1 MTNSR
6 LKQGLFNNFLERGV
20 NTKLTLLIVLDGF
33 GIAPAHPGNAVNL
46 AKKPFFDSLIRD
58 YPHTLL
64 QACGEEV
71 GLPKFEFGNSEV
83 GHMNLGSGRVMYQ
96 ELPKINKTIQDK
108 SFFQNKA
115 LLGAVEHVRKNN
127 SSLHIMG
134 LVSSGGVHSHIDHL
148 FALLELAKQEKIKNV
163 FIHAFTDGRDA
174 PRDSGLDF
182 ITQLEEKIKKLK
194 TGIITTISGRFYAMD
209 RDNRWERIEKAYRA
223 IVLGQ
228 GEEFKNATDT
238 IKASYKKG
246 IYDEEL
252 NPSVIKG
259 VDGQIKEKD
268 AVIFFNF
275 RSDRAK
281 QITKA
286 LVLPQFDGFKRDLIS
301 NLYFVCLTKYD
312 DNLPVKIVFE
322 KEEVKNVLG
331 EIISKAGLKQLRIAE
346 TEKYAHVTNFF
357 NCGRIEPFPGED
369 RILIPSP
376 KVDSYDQKPEM
387 SAFEVTDKVLRAL
400 NKNIYNFILINFANP
415 DMVGHTGNIEATIK
429 AIETI
434 DLCLNKIVSKV
445 LEKNGNIIITADH
458 GNADVMINLI
468 NGEVDKEHSVN
479 PVPLIVV
486 SNDMEGRGKEEDLSL
501 LPPIGLLTDVTTT
514 VLALMG
520 LEKPEEMTGTNL
532 LGYL

>member
-1 MTNSR
+1 VKNEPTI
-6 LKQGLFNNFLERGV
+6 
-20 NTKLTLLIVLDGF
+20 LIVLDGF
-33 GIAPAHPGNAVNL
+33 GIAPMHEGNAVAR
-46 AKKPFFDSLIRD
+46 AKKHFFDSLIRD
-58 YPHTLL
+58 YPHTLI

-96 ELPKINKTIQDK
+96 ELPKINKAIQDE
-108 SFFQNKA
+108 SFFKNEA
-115 LLGAVEHVRKNN
+115 LKGAIEHVRKNN
-127 SSLHIMG
+127 SSLHLMG

-148 FALLELAKQEKIKNV
+148 FALLELAKTEKIKNV

-182 ITQLEEKIKKLK
+182 ITQLEEKIKKLR
-194 TGIITTISGRFYAMD
+194 TGKIATVSGRFYAMD
-209 RDNRWERIEKAYRA
+209 RDNRWERVEKAYKA
-223 IVLGQ
+223 MVLSQ
-228 GEEFKNATDT
+228 GEEFKNATDA

-252 NPSVIKG
+252 NPSIIKN
-259 VDGQIKEKD
+259 VDGKIKEKD

-281 QITKA
+281 QIAKA
-286 LVLPQFDGFKRDLIS
+286 LVLPEFDGFKRDLIS
-301 NLYFVCLTKYD
+301 DLYFVCMTKYD
-312 DNLPVKIVFE
+312 EGLPVKIVFK

-331 EIISKAGLKQLRIAE
+331 EIISKVGLKQLRIAE

-357 NCGRIEPFPGED
+357 NCGRIDPFEGED

-376 KVDSYDQKPEM
+376 KVNSYDQKPEM
-387 SAFEVTDKVLRAL
+387 SANEVTDKVLEAL
-400 NKNIYNFILINFANP
+400 GKNIYNFILINFANP
-415 DMVGHTGNIEATIK
+415 DMVGHTGNIPATIK
-429 AIETI
+429 AIETV

-468 NGEVDKEHSVN
+468 NGEIDKEHSVN
-479 PVPLIVV
+479 PVPFILI
-486 SNDMEGRGKEEDLSL
+486 SKDKKGQGKEEDLSL
-501 LPPIGLLTDVTTT
+501 LSPIGLLTDVTTT

-520 LEKPEEMTGTNL
+520 LEKPKEMTGTNL
-532 LGYL
+532 LEHI